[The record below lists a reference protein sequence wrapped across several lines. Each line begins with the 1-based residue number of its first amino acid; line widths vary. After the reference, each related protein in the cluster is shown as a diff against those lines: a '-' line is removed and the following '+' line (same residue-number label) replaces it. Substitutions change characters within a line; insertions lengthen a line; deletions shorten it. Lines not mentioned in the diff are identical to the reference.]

1 MDYQGYVLA
10 NYTITTSDIT
20 SGDYLFFYSQGGFDI
35 VNDIEYDI
43 ENSDFETAINYG
55 ANYYNRFLA
64 SVGKNLVSFAYC
76 FNDHDILF
84 FNSNK
89 MDYGVYGSSNST
101 GTLYG
106 KYYADGDTIDDLS
119 TISNYYN
126 PHGYNPFADFNGENN
141 LYSSYVM
148 NLTGQNPYAVFDYYN
163 LKYENRNDALY
174 VSRGENM
181 SFYYVMTEISFTNT
195 PNYIYFSYGAPYY
208 TIANS
213 EYTRGESAGFSA
225 GWQQGNENGY
235 QIGLN
240 QNGNITQA
248 PATAFDYIGS
258 AFGAV
263 GNVLSLEVLPNI
275 TLGLVFSIPMVF
287 VLIMTIFK
295 LVRK

>member
-1 MDYQGYVLA
+1 MDYQSYVLA
-10 NYTITTSDIT
+10 NYTIATSDIA
-20 SGDYLFFYSQGGFDI
+20 SGDFLFFYSQGSYDI

-43 ENSDFETAINYG
+43 ENSDFDTAVNYG

-64 SVGKNLVSFAYC
+64 SGAKNLVSFAYC
-76 FNDHDILF
+76 FNDNDILF

-89 MDYGVYGSSNST
+89 LDYGVYGSSNGV

-106 KYYADGDTIDDLS
+106 KQFADGDTFDDLS
-119 TISNYYN
+119 TIDNYYN
-126 PHGYNPFADFNGENN
+126 AHGYNPIGDFGENN
-141 LYSSYVM
+141 YYSYYNI

-181 SFYYVMTEISFTNT
+181 SFYYVMTELSFTNT
-195 PNYIYFSYGAPYY
+195 PNSIYFSYGAPYY
-208 TIANS
+208 TIGNS
-213 EYTRGESAGFSA
+213 EYERGESAGFAS
-225 GWQQGNENGY
+225 GWVQGNENGY
-235 QIGLN
+235 QIGIN
-240 QNGNITQA
+240 QTGNITQA